1 VGTSDIIIT
10 SATITRT
17 VKGNAFSFIVSDP
30 WAISGLERYKLKTV
44 EVWAATTNDRT
55 LATKVV
61 EGLSDVIHSGVPE
74 EETRYYW
81 FRARNNLDSPGPY
94 YPVSST
100 GGLPSTSLGQAGGN
114 FTLQN
119 GQLVPSAAGGAL
131 TIRIKTALGNDPS
144 ESDPV
149 FISFPNGNGTYS
161 IKAIIAPISLII
173 VSGATFGAV
182 NNIAF
187 RVWVLLFNDNGTLR
201 MAAANCAG
209 ELLLDE
215 SAATSAT
222 TLNVNSDNALTIYSG
237 ASFTGAYY
245 RTLGYLTWEDGLVTV
260 GTWVAPSSNTLFADG
275 MKKPGEIIHKVTT
288 TSTAS
293 VTGTTIIPADNTVPL
308 TTEGI
313 QLMLRNVGTI
323 SKANYLEHDAQIN
336 CSWGNSATFSRCAL
350 YVLEESN
357 SGATVVRGVAWGY
370 LNDQPGEMRLSF
382 RQAVPEINIL
392 PYFIFGGAADA
403 GTFRM
408 NSLSTGQL
416 YGGSLISSYSVAEIM
431 G

>member
-187 RVWVLLFNDNGTLR
+187 R
-201 MAAANCAG
+201 
-209 ELLLDE
+209 
-215 SAATSAT
+215 
-222 TLNVNSDNALTIYSG
+222 
-237 ASFTGAYY
+237 
-245 RTLGYLTWEDGLVTV
+245 
-260 GTWVAPSSNTLFADG
+260 
-275 MKKPGEIIHKVTT
+275 
-288 TSTAS
+288 
-293 VTGTTIIPADNTVPL
+293 TTIIPADNTVPL